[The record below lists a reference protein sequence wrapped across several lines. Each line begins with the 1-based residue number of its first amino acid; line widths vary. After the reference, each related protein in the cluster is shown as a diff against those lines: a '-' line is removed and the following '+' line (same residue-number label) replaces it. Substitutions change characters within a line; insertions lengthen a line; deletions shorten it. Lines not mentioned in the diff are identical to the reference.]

1 MKALIEKK
9 NALLDE
15 ADALIHKAKTENRAF
30 EDSELNRYNEIKA
43 ELARLNKTISA
54 VKETREAEIDEPD
67 NKRTVQKKPKQDF
80 LKPISV
86 IRRLLKLVPILIS
99 LSVLMVRLYQQALK
113 IRLLI
118 R

>member
-15 ADALIHKAKTENRAF
+15 ADALINKAKTENRAF

-67 NKRTVQKKPKQDF
+67 NKKNSTEETET
-80 LKPISV
+80 
-86 IRRLLKLVPILIS
+86 RLLKLISEIRRPLKLVLTLIS
-99 LSVLMVRLYQQALK
+99 PSVLMVRLYQQALK

>member
-15 ADALIHKAKTENRAF
+15 ADALINKAKTENRAF
-30 EDSELNRYNEIKA
+30 EDSELSRYNEIKA

-67 NKRTVQKKPKQDF
+67 NKKEQY
-80 LKPISV
+80 
-86 IRRLLKLVPILIS
+86 RRNRNKTF
-99 LSVLMVRLYQQALK
+99 
-113 IRLLI
+113 
-118 R
+118 

>member
-15 ADALIHKAKTENRAF
+15 ADALINKAKTENRAF

-43 ELARLNKTISA
+43 ELERLNKTISA

-67 NKRTVQKKPKQDF
+67 NKKNSTEETET
-80 LKPISV
+80 
-86 IRRLLKLVPILIS
+86 RLFE
-99 LSVLMVRLYQQALK
+99 AC
-113 IRLLI
+113 
-118 R
+118 